1 MSIILYVNVVYMLI
15 YVVHIYM
22 PIGQRSNVFIFIEL
36 LRTENIYTLKRL
48 ITFIFKTFEIRNK
61 YNYT

>member
-1 MSIILYVNVVYMLI
+1 MSFILYVNVVYMLI

-36 LRTENIYTLKRL
+36 LRTENIYTLKR
-48 ITFIFKTFEIRNK
+48 
-61 YNYT
+61 